1 MASYGKAA
9 DATRA
14 CYTLPVTMPPIPST
28 LDEGAR
34 SLVESLQRRRKDLS
48 DFQIERLRTC
58 TGPLALQQ
66 RLAAELRE
74 DLDTFARQIENLDV
88 AVDDQRTERDRRE
101 LRQIVDEFRTSLAS
115 LKKDARAALLASKRA
130 IDSEQLS
137 NRDELLRSTAV
148 MEKQDLNET
157 VTEDALM
164 KANNDVTE
172 ALQRTITL
180 MQGELERS
188 VLSSQLLDS
197 STASLRST
205 SSTYDVL
212 DGLLSTSKHLI
223 TALEKSDWM
232 DRLLILAG
240 LIFFLLVVAFIL
252 KQRLVD
258 RSLRLAFWWTR
269 FLPDFSSDEIL
280 LQAEEG
286 KGSVSSV
293 VAVIS
298 SVATTASVAAASV
311 SAAAFSP
318 STASEDRSP
327 SATSLETTETSLID
341 HLASS
346 SSLDAPSPSE
356 TIIDG
361 VTEFPVISRTIDT
374 HDEL

>member
-1 MASYGKAA
+1 M
-9 DATRA
+9 
-14 CYTLPVTMPPIPST
+14 
-28 LDEGAR
+28 
-34 SLVESLQRRRKDLS
+34 
-48 DFQIERLRTC
+48 
-58 TGPLALQQ
+58 
-66 RLAAELRE
+66 
-74 DLDTFARQIENLDV
+74 
-88 AVDDQRTERDRRE
+88 DDQRTERDRRE

-148 MEKQDLNET
+148 MEKQDLNEK

-327 SATSLETTETSLID
+327 SATSLEPTETSFID

-356 TIIDG
+356 TIIEG
-361 VTEFPVISRTIDT
+361 VTEFPAISRTIDT

>member
-1 MASYGKAA
+1 LASYGKAA